1 LSDKLSA
8 SPNVVSANPNT
19 EGTSPKEDS
28 ATPSALSGHISG
40 PIEQIADQVLELIES
55 GTPTP
60 IILIDGRTGSGKTTF
75 AAALQNRLFQ
85 KGESAP
91 RVIHMD
97 DLYEGWDGLQAG
109 VDYLIRQ
116 ILSPLARR
124 EGASWQE
131 YDWTATDSNSKDSNS
146 TDPANP
152 GKVGARTGT
161 WREFRGGT
169 PLIIEGVG
177 SLSRIAAEQADI
189 TVWLEA
195 DQAVRQARI
204 AARNAEGDGDGS
216 WFAMWTAQEADF
228 YAREKSDEIADLII
242 RT

>member
-1 LSDKLSA
+1 MDT
-8 SPNVVSANPNT
+8 NPL
-19 EGTSPKEDS
+19 
-28 ATPSALSGHISG
+28 AAQ
-40 PIEQIADQVLELIES
+40 IESIADQVIELIEA

-60 IILIDGRTGSGKTTF
+60 IILVDGRTGSGKTTF

-116 ILSPLARR
+116 ILNPLSRR

-131 YDWTATDSNSKDSNS
+131 YDWA
-146 TDPANP
+146 A
-152 GKVGARTGT
+152 GARSGA

-177 SLSRIAAEQADI
+177 SLSRVAAEQADVTI
-189 TVWLEA
+189 WLEA
-195 DQAVRQARI
+195 DQALRQARI
-204 AARNAEGDGDGS
+204 AARGAEGDGDGS

-228 YAREKSDEIADLII
+228 YARENSDEIADLRISS
-242 RT
+242 

>member
-1 LSDKLSA
+1 MTHA
-8 SPNVVSANPNT
+8 HVERIT
-19 EGTSPKEDS
+19 
-28 ATPSALSGHISG
+28 
-40 PIEQIADQVLELIES
+40 DQVLELIDS

-60 IILIDGRTGSGKTTF
+60 IILVDGRTGSGKTTF
-75 AAALQNRLFQ
+75 ATALQNRLFQ

-116 ILSPLARR
+116 ILSPLSRR

-131 YDWTATDSNSKDSNS
+131 YDWASGERS
-146 TDPANP
+146 
-152 GKVGARTGT
+152 GI

-177 SLSRIAAEQADI
+177 SLSRVASEQADVTI
-189 TVWLEA
+189 WLEA
-195 DQAVRQARI
+195 DQEIRRARLTERQGP
-204 AARNAEGDGDGS
+204 GDGDGS
-216 WFAMWTAQEADF
+216 WFVMWSAQEADF
-228 YAREKSDEIADLII
+228 YAREKSDEIADLVIE
-242 RT
+242 TN

>member
-1 LSDKLSA
+1 MSNHHL
-8 SPNVVSANPNT
+8 
-19 EGTSPKEDS
+19 GQ
-28 ATPSALSGHISG
+28 HI
-40 PIEQIADQVLELIES
+40 ELITDKVIELIDS

-75 AAALQNRLFQ
+75 AGALQNRLFQ

-97 DLYEGWDGLQAG
+97 DLYDGWDGLQTG
-109 VDYLIRQ
+109 VDYLLRQ
-116 ILSPLARR
+116 VLNPLSRR

-131 YDWTATDSNSKDSNS
+131 YDWTAS
-146 TDPANP
+146 
-152 GKVGARTGT
+152 ARTGA

-177 SLSRIAAEQADI
+177 ALSRIAAEQADI

-195 DQAVRQARI
+195 AQAVRQARI
-204 AARNAEGDGDGS
+204 ATRNTAGDGDGS

-228 YAREKSDEIADLII
+228 YAREKSKEIAELII
-242 RT
+242 EN

>member
-1 LSDKLSA
+1 MNADQYELQLA
-8 SPNVVSANPNT
+8 AIT
-19 EGTSPKEDS
+19 
-28 ATPSALSGHISG
+28 
-40 PIEQIADQVLELIES
+40 DQVLELIDS

-60 IILIDGRTGSGKTTF
+60 IILVDGRTGSGKTTF
-75 AAALQNRLFQ
+75 ATDLQNRLFQ

-116 ILSPLARR
+116 ILSPLGRR

-131 YDWTATDSNSKDSNS
+131 YDWAAGERS
-146 TDPANP
+146 
-152 GKVGARTGT
+152 GT

-177 SLSRIAAEQADI
+177 SLSRIAAEQADV

-228 YAREKSDEIADLII
+228 YAREKSEEIAHLVIATD
-242 RT
+242 

>member
-1 LSDKLSA
+1 MSDASVGNSA
-8 SPNVVSANPNT
+8 QTA
-19 EGTSPKEDS
+19 
-28 ATPSALSGHISG
+28 A
-40 PIEQIADQVLELIES
+40 IETITDQVLELIES

-60 IILIDGRTGSGKTTF
+60 IILVDGRTGSGKTTF

-116 ILSPLARR
+116 ILSPLGRR

-131 YDWTATDSNSKDSNS
+131 YDWVASERS
-146 TDPANP
+146 
-152 GKVGARTGT
+152 GT

-177 SLSRIAAEQADI
+177 SLSRVAAEQADVTI
-189 TVWLEA
+189 WLEA
-195 DQAVRQARI
+195 DQETRRARLNDRQGP
-204 AARNAEGDGDGS
+204 GDRDGS
-216 WFAMWTAQEADF
+216 WFAMWSAQEADF
-228 YAREKSDEIADLII
+228 YAREKSDEIADQVIE
-242 RT
+242 TK

>member
-1 LSDKLSA
+1 
-8 SPNVVSANPNT
+8 VSTDPQQLEN
-19 EGTSPKEDS
+19 
-28 ATPSALSGHISG
+28 L
-40 PIEQIADQVLELIES
+40 ADQIIELVES

-97 DLYEGWDGLQAG
+97 DLYDGWDGLQAG

-131 YDWTATDSNSKDSNS
+131 YDWAAV
-146 TDPANP
+146 DPLNP
-152 GKVGARTGT
+152 EKIGSRSGA

-177 SLSRIAAEQADI
+177 ALSRIAAAQADI
-189 TVWLEA
+189 TIWLEVE
-195 DQAVRQARI
+195 QAVRQTRI
-204 AARNAEGDGDGS
+204 ADRNDDGDGDGS

-228 YAREKSDEIADLII
+228 YAREKSAEIADLAILND
-242 RT
+242 

>member
-1 LSDKLSA
+1 M
-8 SPNVVSANPNT
+8 NT
-19 EGTSPKEDS
+19 QPF
-28 ATPSALSGHISG
+28 A
-40 PIEQIADQVLELIES
+40 ELIEAITDQVIELIDS

-60 IILIDGRTGSGKTTF
+60 IILVDGRTGSGKTTF
-75 AAALQNRLFQ
+75 AGELQNRLFQ

-116 ILSPLARR
+116 ILAPLARR

-131 YDWTATDSNSKDSNS
+131 YDWTATD
-146 TDPANP
+146 PATP
-152 GKVGARTGT
+152 GKIGARSGT

-177 SLSRIAAEQADI
+177 SLSRVAAEQADV

-195 DQAVRQARI
+195 DQEVRQNRI
-204 AARNAEGDGDGS
+204 ASRNAAGDGDGS
-216 WFAMWTAQEADF
+216 WFAMWSAQEADF
-228 YAREKSDEIADLII
+228 YAREKSDEIADLVIDAN
-242 RT
+242 

>member
-1 LSDKLSA
+1 MSTHPFAD
-8 SPNVVSANPNT
+8 
-19 EGTSPKEDS
+19 
-28 ATPSALSGHISG
+28 HIEA
-40 PIEQIADQVLELIES
+40 ITDQIIELIDS

-60 IILIDGRTGSGKTTF
+60 IILVDGRTGSGKTTF

-116 ILSPLARR
+116 ILSPLGRR

-131 YDWTATDSNSKDSNS
+131 YDWA
-146 TDPANP
+146 A
-152 GKVGARTGT
+152 GERAGT

-177 SLSRIAAEQADI
+177 SLSRVAAEQADF

-204 AARNAEGDGDGS
+204 STRQAEGDGDGS
-216 WFAMWTAQEADF
+216 WFAMWSAQEADF
-228 YAREKSDEIADLII
+228 YAREKSDEIADLVIDAN
-242 RT
+242 

>member
-1 LSDKLSA
+1 VSDPSKA
-8 SPNVVSANPNT
+8 ANAAANATANAAVSKAAGKAVS
-19 EGTSPKEDS
+19 EEVR
-28 ATPSALSGHISG
+28 AQ
-40 PIEQIADQVLELIES
+40 IELITDQILELVEAGS
-55 GTPTP
+55 QTP
-60 IILIDGRTGSGKTTF
+60 IVLIDGRTGSGKTTF
-75 AAALQNRLFQ
+75 AAELQNRIFQ

-116 ILSPLARR
+116 ILNPLARR

-131 YDWTATDSNSKDSNS
+131 YDWTASDPS
-146 TDPANP
+146 TPE
-152 GKVGARTGT
+152 KVGARTGT

-177 SLSRIAAEQADI
+177 SLSRIAAEQSDI

-195 DQAVRQARI
+195 DQKLRQDRI

-228 YAREKSDEIADLII
+228 YAREKSEEIAEVFVAIS
-242 RT
+242 

>member
-1 LSDKLSA
+1 MNADQYELQLA
-8 SPNVVSANPNT
+8 AIT
-19 EGTSPKEDS
+19 
-28 ATPSALSGHISG
+28 
-40 PIEQIADQVLELIES
+40 DQVLELIDS

-60 IILIDGRTGSGKTTF
+60 IILVDGRTGSGKTTF
-75 AAALQNRLFQ
+75 ATDLQNRLFQ

-116 ILSPLARR
+116 ILSPLGRR

-131 YDWTATDSNSKDSNS
+131 YDWAAGERS
-146 TDPANP
+146 
-152 GKVGARTGT
+152 GT

-177 SLSRIAAEQADI
+177 SLSRIAAEQADV

-228 YAREKSDEIADLII
+228 YAREKSEEIAHLVIATDLRI
-242 RT
+242 RVAYSDACDG

>member
-1 LSDKLSA
+1 M
-8 SPNVVSANPNT
+8 NT
-19 EGTSPKEDS
+19 QPFAE
-28 ATPSALSGHISG
+28 HIEA
-40 PIEQIADQVLELIES
+40 ITDQVIELIDS
-55 GTPTP
+55 GNPTP
-60 IILIDGRTGSGKTTF
+60 IILVDGRTGSGKTTF

-116 ILSPLARR
+116 ILSPLSRR

-131 YDWTATDSNSKDSNS
+131 YDWAAI
-146 TDPANP
+146 DPATP
-152 GKVGARTGT
+152 DRVGARTGT

-177 SLSRIAAEQADI
+177 SLSRIAAEQAAV

-195 DQAVRQARI
+195 DQSVRQARI
-204 AARNAEGDGDGS
+204 SARQAEGDGDGS
-216 WFAMWTAQEADF
+216 WFAMWSAQEADF
-228 YAREKSDEIADLII
+228 YALEKSAEIAERVIVAN
-242 RT
+242 

>member
-1 LSDKLSA
+1 V
-8 SPNVVSANPNT
+8 SPDPLETNIDN
-19 EGTSPKEDS
+19 
-28 ATPSALSGHISG
+28 HIEKH
-40 PIEQIADQVLELIES
+40 IETITDQVLELIES

-60 IILIDGRTGSGKTTF
+60 IVLIDGRTGSGKTTF
-75 AAALQNRLFQ
+75 AALLQNRLFQ

-116 ILSPLARR
+116 ILSPLSRR

-131 YDWTATDSNSKDSNS
+131 YEWA
-146 TDPANP
+146 A
-152 GKVGARTGT
+152 GERAGT

-189 TVWLEA
+189 TIWLEA
-195 DQAVRQARI
+195 DQEVRQDRI
-204 AARNAEGDGDGS
+204 RQRKAAGDGDAS
-216 WFAMWTAQEADF
+216 WFAMWSAQEADF
-228 YAREKSDEIADLII
+228 YAREKSDEIADRVIE
-242 RT
+242 TN

>member
-1 LSDKLSA
+1 M
-8 SPNVVSANPNT
+8 NT
-19 EGTSPKEDS
+19 QPFAE
-28 ATPSALSGHISG
+28 HIEA
-40 PIEQIADQVLELIES
+40 ITDQVIELIDS
-55 GTPTP
+55 GNPTP
-60 IILIDGRTGSGKTTF
+60 IILVDGRTGSGKTTF

-116 ILSPLARR
+116 ILSPLSRR

-131 YDWTATDSNSKDSNS
+131 YDWAAI
-146 TDPANP
+146 DPATP
-152 GKVGARTGT
+152 DRVGARTGT

-177 SLSRIAAEQADI
+177 SLSRIAAEQAAV

-195 DQAVRQARI
+195 DQSVRQARI
-204 AARNAEGDGDGS
+204 SARQAEGDGDGS
-216 WFAMWTAQEADF
+216 WFAMWSAQEADF
-228 YAREKSDEIADLII
+228 YAREKSAEIAERVIVAN
-242 RT
+242 

>member
-1 LSDKLSA
+1 LSA
-8 SPNVVSANPNT
+8 DPNSLNDAISAQIDT
-19 EGTSPKEDS
+19 
-28 ATPSALSGHISG
+28 IS
-40 PIEQIADQVLELIES
+40 DQVLELVES

-60 IILIDGRTGSGKTTF
+60 IVLIDGRTGSGKTSF

-97 DLYEGWDGLQAG
+97 DLYEGWAGLQAG

-116 ILSPLARR
+116 ILNPLGRR

-131 YDWTATDSNSKDSNS
+131 YDWAAR
-146 TDPANP
+146 DPANAE
-152 GKVGARTGT
+152 KVGARTGA

-177 SLSRIAAEQADI
+177 SLSRIAAEHAAI
-189 TVWLEA
+189 TIWLEA
-195 DQAVRQARI
+195 DQPVRQARI
-204 AARNAEGDGDGS
+204 SARNAEGDGDGS

-228 YAREKSDEIADLII
+228 YAREKSDEIADLMI

>member
-1 LSDKLSA
+1 MVDSPTADEAEAQGASA
-8 SPNVVSANPNT
+8 PGDLN
-19 EGTSPKEDS
+19 
-28 ATPSALSGHISG
+28 
-40 PIEQIADQVLELIES
+40 EQINSIAGQVLELIDL
-55 GTPTP
+55 GNQTP

-131 YDWTATDSNSKDSNS
+131 YDWTAAGTEDQE
-146 TDPANP
+146 P
-152 GKVGARTGT
+152 GQASKVGARTGA

-169 PLIIEGVG
+169 PLIIEGCG
-177 SLSRIAAEQADI
+177 SLSRIAAEQADLTI
-189 TVWLEA
+189 WLEA
-195 DQAVRQARI
+195 EQGVRLQRLANREDS
-204 AARNAEGDGDGS
+204 AGGDTS

-228 YAREKSDEIADLII
+228 YAREKSDEIADLVIP
-242 RT
+242 TD

>member
-1 LSDKLSA
+1 VDT
-8 SPNVVSANPNT
+8 NPL
-19 EGTSPKEDS
+19 
-28 ATPSALSGHISG
+28 AAQ
-40 PIEQIADQVLELIES
+40 IESIADQVIELIEA

-60 IILIDGRTGSGKTTF
+60 IILVDGRTGSGKTTF

-116 ILSPLARR
+116 ILNPLSRR

-131 YDWTATDSNSKDSNS
+131 YDWA
-146 TDPANP
+146 A
-152 GKVGARTGT
+152 GARSGA

-177 SLSRIAAEQADI
+177 SLSRVAAEQADVTI
-189 TVWLEA
+189 WLEA
-195 DQAVRQARI
+195 DQALRQARI
-204 AARNAEGDGDGS
+204 AARGAEGDGDGS

-228 YAREKSDEIADLII
+228 YAREKSDEIADLRISS
-242 RT
+242 

>member
-1 LSDKLSA
+1 MSNEFA
-8 SPNVVSANPNT
+8 SEAAVSA
-19 EGTSPKEDS
+19 
-28 ATPSALSGHISG
+28 A
-40 PIEQIADQVLELIES
+40 IEKITDQVIELIET

-60 IILIDGRTGSGKTTF
+60 IILVDGRTGSGKTTF

-91 RVIHMD
+91 RVVHMD

-116 ILSPLARR
+116 ILNPLNRR

-131 YDWTATDSNSKDSNS
+131 FDWA
-146 TDPANP
+146 A
-152 GKVGARTGT
+152 GERTGT

-177 SLSRIAAEQADI
+177 ALSRVAAAQAAVTI
-189 TVWLEA
+189 WLEA
-195 DQAVRQARI
+195 DQTVRQARI
-204 AARNAEGDGDGS
+204 AERNAVGDGDGS
-216 WFAMWTAQEADF
+216 WFAMWSTQEADF
-228 YAREKSDEIADLII
+228 YAREKSTEIADQVIE
-242 RT
+242 TN

>member
-1 LSDKLSA
+1 MQ
-8 SPNVVSANPNT
+8 T
-19 EGTSPKEDS
+19 E
-28 ATPSALSGHISG
+28 HIER
-40 PIEQIADQVLELIES
+40 ITDQVLELIDS

-60 IILIDGRTGSGKTTF
+60 IILVDGRTGSGKTSF

-116 ILSPLARR
+116 ILSPLGRR

-131 YDWTATDSNSKDSNS
+131 YDWAAGERS
-146 TDPANP
+146 
-152 GKVGARTGT
+152 GT

-177 SLSRIAAEQADI
+177 SLSRIAAEQADV

-195 DQAVRQARI
+195 DQAVRQSRI
-204 AARNAEGDGDGS
+204 AERNAAGDGDGS
-216 WFAMWTAQEADF
+216 WFGMWTAQEADF
-228 YAREKSDEIADLII
+228 YAREKSNEIADLII
-242 RT
+242 ETN

>member
-1 LSDKLSA
+1 MEA
-8 SPNVVSANPNT
+8 A
-19 EGTSPKEDS
+19 
-28 ATPSALSGHISG
+28 
-40 PIEQIADQVLELIES
+40 IETITDRVLELIDS

-60 IILIDGRTGSGKTTF
+60 IILVDGRTGSGKTTF

-109 VDYLIRQ
+109 VDFLIRQ
-116 ILSPLARR
+116 ILSPLGRR

-131 YDWTATDSNSKDSNS
+131 FDWTAGERS
-146 TDPANP
+146 
-152 GKVGARTGT
+152 GT

-177 SLSRIAAEQADI
+177 ALSRVAAEQADVK
-189 TVWLEA
+189 VWLEA
-195 DQAVRQARI
+195 DQALRQDRI
-204 AARNAEGDGDGS
+204 NERNAAGDGDGS

-228 YAREKSDEIADLII
+228 YAREKSDEIADLVIDAN
-242 RT
+242 

>member
-1 LSDKLSA
+1 MSNEFA
-8 SPNVVSANPNT
+8 SEAAVSA
-19 EGTSPKEDS
+19 
-28 ATPSALSGHISG
+28 A
-40 PIEQIADQVLELIES
+40 IEKITDQVIELIET

-60 IILIDGRTGSGKTTF
+60 IILVDGRTGSGKTTF

-91 RVIHMD
+91 RVVHMD

-116 ILSPLARR
+116 ILNPLNRR

-131 YDWTATDSNSKDSNS
+131 FDWA
-146 TDPANP
+146 A
-152 GKVGARTGT
+152 GERTGT

-177 SLSRIAAEQADI
+177 ALSRVAAAQAAVTI
-189 TVWLEA
+189 WLEA
-195 DQAVRQARI
+195 DQTVRQARI
-204 AARNAEGDGDGS
+204 AERNAVGDGDGS
-216 WFAMWTAQEADF
+216 WFAMWSAQEADF
-228 YAREKSDEIADLII
+228 YAREKSTEIADQVIE
-242 RT
+242 TN

>member
-1 LSDKLSA
+1 VFDQLES
-8 SPNVVSANPNT
+8 
-19 EGTSPKEDS
+19 
-28 ATPSALSGHISG
+28 
-40 PIEQIADQVLELIES
+40 IADQVLELIDS

-60 IILIDGRTGSGKTTF
+60 IILVDGRTGSGKTTF

-116 ILSPLARR
+116 VLSPLGRR

-131 YDWTATDSNSKDSNS
+131 YDWASGERS
-146 TDPANP
+146 
-152 GKVGARTGT
+152 GT

-204 AARNAEGDGDGS
+204 ADRKADGDGDGS
-216 WFAMWTAQEADF
+216 WFAMWSAQEADF
-228 YAREKSDEIADLII
+228 YAREKSSEIADFTISN
-242 RT
+242 

>member
-1 LSDKLSA
+1 VDT
-8 SPNVVSANPNT
+8 NPL
-19 EGTSPKEDS
+19 
-28 ATPSALSGHISG
+28 AAQ
-40 PIEQIADQVLELIES
+40 IESIADQVIELIEA

-60 IILIDGRTGSGKTTF
+60 MILVDGRTGSGKTTF

-116 ILSPLARR
+116 ILNPLSRR

-131 YDWTATDSNSKDSNS
+131 YDWAAGS
-146 TDPANP
+146 
-152 GKVGARTGT
+152 RTGA

-177 SLSRIAAEQADI
+177 SLSRIAAEQADVTI
-189 TVWLEA
+189 WLEA

-204 AARNAEGDGDGS
+204 AARGAEGDGDGS

-228 YAREKSDEIADLII
+228 YAREKSDEMADLRISS
-242 RT
+242 

>member
-1 LSDKLSA
+1 LTA
-8 SPNVVSANPNT
+8 
-19 EGTSPKEDS
+19 
-28 ATPSALSGHISG
+28 ATNALGEAIIAQ
-40 PIEQIADQVLELIES
+40 IETITNKILELVES

-75 AAALQNRLFQ
+75 ASALQNRLFQ

-97 DLYEGWDGLQAG
+97 DLYEGWNGLQAG
-109 VDYLIRQ
+109 VDYLVRQ
-116 ILSPLARR
+116 VLGPLSRR

-131 YDWTATDSNSKDSNS
+131 YDWSAIDPS
-146 TDPANP
+146 TPE
-152 GKVGARTGT
+152 KVGARSGT

-189 TVWLEA
+189 TVWLEV
-195 DQAVRQARI
+195 DQSVRLARI
-204 AARNAEGDGDGS
+204 ADRNAKGDGDGS
-216 WFAMWTAQEADF
+216 WFTMWTAQEADF
-228 YAREKSDEIADLII
+228 YAREKSDEIADLVIH
-242 RT
+242 T

>member
-1 LSDKLSA
+1 M
-8 SPNVVSANPNT
+8 SANPNT
-19 EGTSPKEDS
+19 EGASPKADN
-28 ATPSALSGHISG
+28 ATPSALSAHISG
-40 PIEQIADQVLELIES
+40 QIEQIADQVLELIES
-55 GTPTP
+55 GMPTP

-131 YDWTATDSNSKDSNS
+131 YDWTATDSTA
-146 TDPANP
+146 TDPTNP

-177 SLSRIAAEQADI
+177 SLSRIATEQADI

-204 AARNAEGDGDGS
+204 AARNAEGDGDGT
-216 WFAMWTAQEADF
+216 WFGMWTAQEADF
-228 YAREKSDEIADLII
+228 YAREKSDEIADLVI
-242 RT
+242 RS